1 MYNKKQRENYNLD
14 RDITCERLGITVN
27 QYNQFRRLGSVL
39 HTVYELNCNGDLS
52 EEQYE
57 ADTDNVYAQTNRLAK
72 KLGLHIFYQTDP
84 RGATI
89 YLSHDPIPENSYNTS
104 AQCVY

>member
-1 MYNKKQRENYNLD
+1 MYNKKQREMYNLD
-14 RDITCERLGITVN
+14 RDITCEKLGITVN

-39 HTVYELNCNGDLS
+39 HTIYELSCNGDLS

-57 ADTDNVYAQTNRLAK
+57 ADTNNVYAKADKLAK
-72 KLGLHIFYQTDP
+72 DLGLKIFYQTDP

-89 YLSHDPIPENSYNTS
+89 YLSRDPISENSYNTS